1 MNYYAVY
8 SSSDYVEALDY
19 AIDILEALDF
29 ENVLDTVEAKHNIN
43 VLRDIK
49 RIYDIVNLPK

>member
-1 MNYYAVY
+1 MTDYTAY

-29 ENVLDTVEAKHNIN
+29 ENVLGSVEAKHNIN

>member
-1 MNYYAVY
+1 MNDYTVY

-19 AIDILEALDF
+19 ALDILEALDF
-29 ENVLDTVEAKHNIN
+29 ENVIDRVEAKHNIN

>member
-1 MNYYAVY
+1 MNDYTVY

-19 AIDILEALDF
+19 ALDILEALDF
-29 ENVLDTVEAKHNIN
+29 ENILDRDEAKHNIN

>member
-1 MNYYAVY
+1 MNDYVNYT
-8 SSSDYVEALDY
+8 SSDYVDALDY

-29 ENVLDTVEAKHNIN
+29 ENVLDITEAKHNIN

>member
-1 MNYYAVY
+1 MNDYTVY
-8 SSSDYVEALDY
+8 SSGDYVEALGY
-19 AIDILEALDF
+19 ALDILEALDF
-29 ENVLDTVEAKHNIN
+29 ENVIDRVEAKHNIN